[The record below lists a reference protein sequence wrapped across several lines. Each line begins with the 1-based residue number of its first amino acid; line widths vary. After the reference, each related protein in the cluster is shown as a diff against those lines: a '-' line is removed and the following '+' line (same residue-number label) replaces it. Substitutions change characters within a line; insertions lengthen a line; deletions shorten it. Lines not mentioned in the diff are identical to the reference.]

1 MHTPRR
7 KSPPPTCPR
16 GIEAFSLEAALK
28 SNSLAAVKRC
38 LETGMNID
46 CGPVFSGSGW
56 EPPLV
61 ACIHRGCSE
70 EILKYLVLSKASVN
84 DTGYSGLTALASL
97 ACCPSDPQSPRSPQR
112 QFELE
117 TRENSL
123 LFPQAEHDPQHIA
136 RFDLSDDIRSI
147 WDGPFLDSALELGL
161 SGSLRQCLQ
170 QIQQSREIREWQ
182 NCRRALLLLRAGAD
196 HLWQDP
202 TGRTVVDLAL
212 ENNQP
217 KLASFLVYFSNKQI
231 LDLIQ
236 AHCRRAIVRE
246 HSSLAPLM
254 PGVDLLRTEIF
265 AFLVPATF
273 SLDKLFSPE
282 VLARTGADMYT

>member
-1 MHTPRR
+1 
-7 KSPPPTCPR
+7 
-16 GIEAFSLEAALK
+16 
-28 SNSLAAVKRC
+28 
-38 LETGMNID
+38 MNID

-182 NCRRALLLLRAGAD
+182 NCRRALILLHAGAD
-196 HLWQDP
+196 YLWRDP
-202 TGRTVVDLAL
+202 SGRTVADLAR
-212 ENNQP
+212 ENQP
-217 KLASFLVYFSNKQI
+217 KLACILEYFKDKQVF
-231 LDLIQ
+231 DLLQ
-236 AHCRRAIVRE
+236 AHCQRCRAKDLSRSEPLLVLGLVRT
-246 HSSLAPLM
+246 A
-254 PGVDLLRTEIF
+254 IF
-265 AFLVPATF
+265 AFLVPATV
-273 SLDKLFSPE
+273 SLENLFYPEKLP
-282 VLARTGADMYT
+282 GALDFHI